1 MRRDYEIRFH
11 LSTPL
16 IVSVYQSPTCLVV
29 CNPAPYLIEF
39 LAADDRS
46 RGATR
51 TERHRQIPNR
61 SVPLSA
67 RAFAVG
73 VAAGDIALNQGPAQ
87 DFLRRGQKLV

>member
-29 CNPAPYLIEF
+29 CNPAPYVIEF

-46 RGATR
+46 RGATGPSV
-51 TERHRQIPNR
+51 TVKYQTGPCR
-61 SVPLSA
+61 SP
-67 RAFAVG
+67 RAHLQLGLPQVT
-73 VAAGDIALNQGPAQ
+73 
-87 DFLRRGQKLV
+87 